1 MAESA
6 AQVSVK
12 LTARLEFEFRPLA
25 RGQCGGVNP
34 LGQPFLVDLSAVTL
48 VLVVGD
54 ITALSGES
62 FTAIVILHYHP
73 SLKWNASSVSRL
85 SNSQLTVDPKPV
97 TVPVRRQSSA
107 LSETG

>member
-1 MAESA
+1 MAEST

-25 RGQCGGVNP
+25 RGQCGVNP

-85 SNSQLTVDPKPV
+85 SDSQLTVDPKPV